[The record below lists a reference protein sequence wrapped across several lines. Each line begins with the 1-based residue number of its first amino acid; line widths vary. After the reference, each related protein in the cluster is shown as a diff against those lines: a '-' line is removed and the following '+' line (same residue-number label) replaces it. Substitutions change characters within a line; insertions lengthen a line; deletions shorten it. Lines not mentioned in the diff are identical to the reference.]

1 MNLPRVKIVER
12 KLGRER
18 CVGQAFTGIN
28 RVEIDP
34 RQSEYERLDTLV
46 HELFHISFPDASE
59 DEVIRLSRW
68 FSRILWRQQYRR
80 IHRSNGSEPHS
91 SRHTED

>member
-18 CVGQAFTGIN
+18 CVGQAVHGIN
-28 RVEIDP
+28 LVEIDP

-46 HELFHISFPDASE
+46 HELFHISFPHATE
-59 DEVIRLSRW
+59 EEVIVISRW
-68 FSRILWRQQYRR
+68 FSRILWRQHYRR
-80 IHRSNGSEPHS
+80 LHS
-91 SRHTED
+91 P

>member
-18 CVGQAFTGIN
+18 CVGQATHGIN
-28 RVEIDP
+28 LVEIDP

-46 HELFHISFPDASE
+46 HELFHISFPNASE
-59 DEVIRLSRW
+59 EEVVAMSRW
-68 FSRILWRQQYRR
+68 FSRILWRQAYRR
-80 IHRSNGSEPHS
+80 VNQ
-91 SRHTED
+91 

>member
-1 MNLPRVKIVER
+1 MNLPRVKILER

-18 CVGQAFTGIN
+18 CVGQATTGIN
-28 RVEIDP
+28 LVEIDP

-46 HELFHISFPDASE
+46 HELFHISFPDYSE
-59 DEVIRLSRW
+59 EQVIAVSRW

-80 IHRSNGSEPHS
+80 IRLP
-91 SRHTED
+91 

>member
-1 MNLPRVKIVER
+1 MKLPRVKIVER

-18 CVGQAFTGIN
+18 CVGQATRRVN
-28 RVEIDP
+28 LVEIDP

-59 DEVIRLSRW
+59 EEVISISRW
-68 FSRILWRQQYRR
+68 FSRILWRQHYRR
-80 IHRSNGSEPHS
+80 THAP
-91 SRHTED
+91 

>member
-18 CVGQAFTGIN
+18 CVGQATHGIN
-28 RVEIDP
+28 LVEIDP

-46 HELFHISFPDASE
+46 HELFHISFPDATE
-59 DEVIRLSRW
+59 DEIVVISRW

-80 IHRSNGSEPHS
+80 VRQP
-91 SRHTED
+91 